1 MAKYEHA
8 PWLYNGQPFTEV
20 PKGVVAF
27 VYLLTEVETGKQY
40 IGKKSFV
47 SVSTTEVN
55 GRKKNTKRESDWQK
69 YYSSNLEIMAKVK
82 GGNGAR
88 FTREIL
94 HLCKTKGTASYL
106 EAKEIFTRGCLEN
119 PEGWFN
125 YYLECKVNG
134 GHLKFDKE

>member
-20 PKGVVAF
+20 PKGMVAF

-40 IGKKSFV
+40 IGKKSFI

-106 EAKEIFTRGCLEN
+106 EAKEIFSRGCLEK
-119 PEGWFN
+119 PESWFN
-125 YYLECKVNG
+125 AFLEIRVNS
-134 GHLKFDKE
+134 GHLRF